1 MELISKVNTRLI
13 FFILKKKVELR
24 TTVFDNLLSERLK
37 KKITHNTELKEI
49 FDRTNQNKS
58 QNQSE

>member
-13 FFILKKKVELR
+13 FFILKKVEVR